1 MNEFERKIREAMAVT
16 RNNATPRLPT
26 SGTVGKTTAEI
37 AALSFGARALA
48 AKLRPG
54 SAGVAA
60 PPNIRRMKR
69 KPPSRKASNPRLAIA
84 RPMRRR
90 PRAGCLAAPR

>member
-16 RNNATPRLPT
+16 RNNANPRLPT

-48 AKLRPG
+48 ASCGREAPAWRRPEHP
-54 SAGVAA
+54 AYE
-60 PPNIRRMKR
+60 
-69 KPPSRKASNPRLAIA
+69 KPPPRKAPNPRTAIA
-84 RPMRRR
+84 GPMQRR

>member
-16 RNNATPRLPT
+16 RNNATPRLPA
-26 SGTVGKTTAEI
+26 SGSVGKTTAEI

-54 SAGVAA
+54 SAGVAT
-60 PPNIRRMKR
+60 PPNPSLMKR
-69 KPPSRKASNPRLAIA
+69 KAPRRKTAIPPLATA
-84 RPMRRR
+84 RGTRRR
-90 PRAGCLAAPR
+90 PRTACLAAPR

>member
-16 RNNATPRLPT
+16 RNNATPRLPA
-26 SGTVGKTTAEI
+26 SGSVGKTTAEI

-54 SAGVAA
+54 SAGVAT
-60 PPNIRRMKR
+60 PPNPSLMKR
-69 KPPSRKASNPRLAIA
+69 KALRRKAASPRRASA
-84 RPMRRR
+84 RPRRRR
-90 PRAGCLAAPR
+90 PRAGCSAAPR

>member
-16 RNNATPRLPT
+16 RNNANPRLPT
-26 SGTVGKTTAEI
+26 SGSVGKTTAEI

-60 PPNIRRMKR
+60 PTEP
-69 KPPSRKASNPRLAIA
+69 KPYEAESAAPENVEPAPGDRPADAASTSSGLF
-84 RPMRRR
+84 
-90 PRAGCLAAPR
+90 AAPR

>member
-16 RNNATPRLPT
+16 RNNATPRLPA

-60 PPNIRRMKR
+60 PPNPNLMKQ
-69 KPPSRKASNPRLAIA
+69 KPPSRKTSNPRLAIA